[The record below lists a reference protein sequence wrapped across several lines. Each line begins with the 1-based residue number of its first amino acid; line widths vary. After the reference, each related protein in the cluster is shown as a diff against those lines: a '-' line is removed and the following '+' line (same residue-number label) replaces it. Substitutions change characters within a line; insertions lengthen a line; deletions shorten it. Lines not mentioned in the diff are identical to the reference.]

1 VSLVNDML
9 RDLEP
14 RRAAPAEREQLG
26 SLYAVDEAAAAR
38 RERHGR
44 MRRGLLVATALVV
57 AAVGLFLLSE
67 RLQPAAQPPVVSAP
81 VVPAL
86 IEELATPP
94 EVVATTRLLDVLPQN
109 DGRRFVLQLLLDR
122 SVSYQRVDTTGSVS
136 FRLNDVQ
143 FTGEARTGR
152 IEKAGQTLSWRV
164 EPQGGD
170 VNVLIIGFGD
180 QLNVADRLESIGN
193 RSQLWLDVSLGS
205 IAEADPQ
212 TLSLPVAESPDID
225 EAPLPDWVT
234 REVEP
239 AETLNEPARAK
250 PSPEPKAVLRA
261 AVAAEPVAPSAKA
274 NLTIGAHQPDPL
286 AQARSA
292 LDRGDHLAAIQ
303 QLQTLHQ
310 AQPDNPEISR
320 WLARA
325 YLSAG
330 DTTALLKWLPAQ
342 LQARPFDAELRELL
356 ARGQLQLGDQDS
368 AIATLQQNAPPLQR
382 HTAYHALL
390 AALYQ
395 QVNDWSASAATY
407 RRLIAVQPGQG
418 AWQLGLA
425 IALEQLDQPAQAGR
439 HYRLALQGQG
449 LDESARRFATE
460 RAGSL
465 GGTQ

>member
-1 VSLVNDML
+1 MSLVNDML
-9 RDLEP
+9 RDLET

-44 MRRGLLVATALVV
+44 MRRGLLVAAALVV

-67 RLQPAAQPPVVSAP
+67 RLQPVAKPPVVSAP
-81 VVPAL
+81 VVPAPL
-86 IEELATPP
+86 EELAPPP

-164 EPQGGD
+164 ESQDGD

-180 QLNVADRLESIGN
+180 QLNVADRLESIDD
-193 RSQLWLDVSLGS
+193 RSQLWLDVSLVGA
-205 IAEADPQ
+205 AEADPQ
-212 TLSLPVAESPDID
+212 TLSLPVAESPDMD

-234 REVEP
+234 REVEQ
-239 AETLNEPARAK
+239 AEPLNEPARAK

-274 NLTIGAHQPDPL
+274 NLTIGAHQPDSL

-292 LDRGDHLAAIQ
+292 LDRGDHLAAVQ
-303 QLQTLHQ
+303 QLQALHQ

-330 DTTALLKWLPAQ
+330 DTAALLKWLPAQ

-407 RRLIAVQPGQG
+407 RQLIAVQPGQG

-439 HYRLALQGQG
+439 HYRLALQRQG

>member
-9 RDLEP
+9 RDLET

-44 MRRGLLVATALVV
+44 MRRGLLVAAAFVV

-67 RLQPAAQPPVVSAP
+67 RLRPVAKPPVVSAP
-81 VVPAL
+81 VAPAV

-94 EVVATTRLLDVLPQN
+94 EVVAATRLLDVLPQN

-136 FRLNDVQ
+136 FRLKDVQ

-164 EPQGGD
+164 EPQDDD

-180 QLNVADRLESIGN
+180 QLNVADRLESIGD

-212 TLSLPVAESPDID
+212 TLSLPVAESPDMH
-225 EAPLPDWVT
+225 EELPDWVT

-239 AETLNEPARAK
+239 AETLNEPARVE
-250 PSPEPKAVLRA
+250 PSPEPKAVPRA

-330 DTTALLKWLPAQ
+330 DTAALLKWLPAQ
-342 LQARPFDAELRELL
+342 MQARPFDAELRELL
-356 ARGQLQLGDQDS
+356 ARGQLQLGDQGA
-368 AIATLQQNAPPLQR
+368 AIATLQQSAPPLQR

-439 HYRLALQGQG
+439 HYRRALQGQG
-449 LDESARRFATE
+449 LDESARRFASE

>member
-1 VSLVNDML
+1 MSLVNDML
-9 RDLEP
+9 RDLET

-26 SLYAVDEAAAAR
+26 SLYAVDEAGAAR
-38 RERHGR
+38 RERYRR
-44 MRRGLLVATALVV
+44 MRRGLLVAGALVV
-57 AAVGLFLLSE
+57 AAVGLLLLSE
-67 RLQPAAQPPVVSAP
+67 RLQPVAQPPVVSAP
-81 VVPAL
+81 VAPAL
-86 IEELATPP
+86 IEEVAPPP
-94 EVVATTRLLDVLPQN
+94 EVVAATRLLDVLPQN

-122 SVSYQRVDTTGSVS
+122 SVSYQRVDTTGSVN

-143 FTGEARTGR
+143 FTGEPRTGR

-164 EPQGGD
+164 EPQDGD

-180 QLNVADRLESIGN
+180 QLNVADRLESMGE

-212 TLSLPVAESPDID
+212 TLSLPVAESPDMD
-225 EAPLPDWVT
+225 EELPDWVT

-250 PSPEPKAVLRA
+250 PSPEPKAMLRA

-292 LDRGDHLAAIQ
+292 LDRGDHLTAIQ
-303 QLQTLHQ
+303 QLQALHQ

-330 DTTALLKWLPAQ
+330 DTAALLKWLPDQ

-356 ARGQLQLGDQDS
+356 ARGQLQLGDQGA

-407 RRLIAVQPGQG
+407 RQLIAVQPGHG

>member
-1 VSLVNDML
+1 MSLVNDML
-9 RDLEP
+9 RDLET

-44 MRRGLLVATALVV
+44 MRRGLLVAAAFVV

-67 RLQPAAQPPVVSAP
+67 RLRPVAKPPVVSAP
-81 VVPAL
+81 VAPAV

-94 EVVATTRLLDVLPQN
+94 EVVAATRLLDVLPQN

-136 FRLNDVQ
+136 FRLKDVQ

-164 EPQGGD
+164 EPQDDD

-180 QLNVADRLESIGN
+180 QLNVADRLESIGD

-212 TLSLPVAESPDID
+212 TLSLPVAESPDMH
-225 EAPLPDWVT
+225 EELPDWVP

-239 AETLNEPARAK
+239 AETLNEPARVE
-250 PSPEPKAVLRA
+250 PSPEPKAVPRA

-286 AQARSA
+286 AQARSD

-303 QLQTLHQ
+303 QLQALHQ

-330 DTTALLKWLPAQ
+330 DTAALLKWLPAQ
-342 LQARPFDAELRELL
+342 MQARPFDAELRELL
-356 ARGQLQLGDQDS
+356 ARGQLQLGDQGA
-368 AIATLQQNAPPLQR
+368 AIATLQQSAPPLQR

-439 HYRLALQGQG
+439 HYRRALQGQG
-449 LDESARRFATE
+449 LDESARRFASE

>member
-1 VSLVNDML
+1 MSLVNDML
-9 RDLEP
+9 RDLET

-44 MRRGLLVATALVV
+44 MRRGLLVAAALVV

-86 IEELATPP
+86 IEEVVPPP

-122 SVSYQRVDTTGSVS
+122 SVSYQRIDTTGSVS

-164 EPQGGD
+164 EPQDGD

-180 QLNVADRLESIGN
+180 QLNVTDRLESIGD

-212 TLSLPVAESPDID
+212 TLSLPVAELPDMD
-225 EAPLPDWVT
+225 EELPDWVT

-239 AETLNEPARAK
+239 AEMLNEPARAK
-250 PSPEPKAVLRA
+250 PSPEPKAMLRA

-274 NLTIGAHQPDPL
+274 NLAIGAHQPDPL

-303 QLQTLHQ
+303 QLQALHQ

-320 WLARA
+320 WMARA

-330 DTTALLKWLPAQ
+330 DTAALLKWLPAQ

-407 RRLIAVQPGQG
+407 RQLIAVQPGQG
-418 AWQLGLA
+418 VWQLGLA

-449 LDESARRFATE
+449 LDESARRFASE

>member
-1 VSLVNDML
+1 MSLVNDML
-9 RDLEP
+9 RDLET

-26 SLYAVDEAAAAR
+26 SLYAVDEAGAAR
-38 RERHGR
+38 RERYRR
-44 MRRGLLVATALVV
+44 MRRGLLVAGALVV
-57 AAVGLFLLSE
+57 AAVGLLLLSE
-67 RLQPAAQPPVVSAP
+67 RLQPVAQPPVVSAP
-81 VVPAL
+81 VAPAL
-86 IEELATPP
+86 IEEVAPPP
-94 EVVATTRLLDVLPQN
+94 EVVAATRLLDVLPQN

-122 SVSYQRVDTTGSVS
+122 SVSYQRVDTTGSVN

-143 FTGEARTGR
+143 FTGEPRTGR

-164 EPQGGD
+164 EPQDGD

-180 QLNVADRLESIGN
+180 QLNVADRLESMGE

-212 TLSLPVAESPDID
+212 TLSLPVAESPDMD
-225 EAPLPDWVT
+225 EELPDWVT

-250 PSPEPKAVLRA
+250 PSPEPKAMLRA

-292 LDRGDHLAAIQ
+292 LDRGDHLTAIQ
-303 QLQTLHQ
+303 QLQALHQ

-330 DTTALLKWLPAQ
+330 DTAALLKWLPDQ

-356 ARGQLQLGDQDS
+356 ARGQLQLGDQGA
-368 AIATLQQNAPPLQR
+368 AIETLQQNAPPLQR

-407 RRLIAVQPGQG
+407 RQLIAVQPGQG